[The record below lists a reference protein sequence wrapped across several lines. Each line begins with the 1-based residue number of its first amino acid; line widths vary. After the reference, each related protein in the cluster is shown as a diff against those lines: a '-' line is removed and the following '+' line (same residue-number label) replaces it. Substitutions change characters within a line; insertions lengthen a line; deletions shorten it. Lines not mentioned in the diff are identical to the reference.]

1 MNKQKLALAILV
13 LILVLSVFYA
23 IFSQPRQERA
33 TSLKHTRETVST
45 KRVHGPGFSGMSTA
59 RIDDKKLH
67 LELLDRDGA
76 RFAGFKRNIFAPI
89 FHEDAKP
96 EPKPT
101 GRINLPVPPP
111 PPARPAPPPT
121 MPPPVQAPELTP
133 VQRDMGRFTFLGFL
147 KKDNKKT
154 IFLSSDKEIFLV
166 KKGDTI
172 AGKYQVSNVTD
183 DALTIHPV
191 GDGGEIVIPL
201 VENKSLAAP
210 KR

>member
-1 MNKQKLALAILV
+1 MNKQKLTLAILV
-13 LILVLSVFYA
+13 LVLILSIFYA

-33 TSLKHTRETVST
+33 GNIKHTGGSAPT
-45 KRVHGPGFSGMSTA
+45 KLAPARGFAGMSTV
-59 RIDDKKLH
+59 RSDDKKLH

-89 FHEDAKP
+89 FHEDVKP

-111 PPARPAPPPT
+111 PPPRPAPPA
-121 MPPPVQAPELTP
+121 MPPAGHVPELTP
-133 VQRDMGRFTFLGFL
+133 VQRDMSRFTFLGFL
-147 KKDNKKT
+147 KKDNQKT
-154 IFLSSDKEIFLV
+154 IFLSSNKDIFLV

-172 AGKYQVSNVTD
+172 AGKYQVANVTD

-191 GDGGEIVIPL
+191 GDGGEIIIPL